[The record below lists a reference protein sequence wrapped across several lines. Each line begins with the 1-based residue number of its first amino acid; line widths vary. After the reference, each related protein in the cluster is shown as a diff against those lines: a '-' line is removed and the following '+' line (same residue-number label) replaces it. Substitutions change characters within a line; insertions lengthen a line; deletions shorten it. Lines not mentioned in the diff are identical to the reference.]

1 MKGKNIISQPQNN
14 SSVIPKHE
22 EEQETFLSPIHAPE
36 EEKIFLTMGPS
47 WGLEMPPITLGTLK
61 TSMALRGLSLK
72 TRDLNLEAYLAL
84 NNDFFW
90 DKSNLHYWVNP
101 KLFAEHIF
109 ELLDPLFDQ
118 WSDELAYGPWKYL
131 CFSILSS
138 NVIFTNHLVERIKL
152 KMPDKIVIVGGP
164 CLCFREERERLR
176 SDIDYFVVGEGE
188 ESLAELYE
196 YLEGIRQN
204 LPEGVYQSRRKG
216 EDLPFRM
223 ISSLSEYGVPD
234 FSDLDLEKY
243 KLSAIPLIFTRSCLF
258 RCRFC
263 ADFRSMGSFRKLN
276 SQRIL
281 EMIRNFHNQGYR
293 SFWLN
298 DLLINGIMSELV
310 EVFLQLENE
319 ERFMEW
325 IALATPNRQLKLD
338 ELKVLA
344 RNGLKTLNL
353 GIESGSNSVMKK
365 MKKGFNL
372 EQAEAGL
379 KRIREAGINTQLNI
393 IVGFPTETDQ
403 EFEETL
409 QFLSRNKEYICGFT
423 SVNACV
429 LLAGSEIARFP
440 EKFGIRWN
448 EDADM
453 QTEWYVGEQN
463 TPAIRK
469 YRLEAVLRWIE
480 ENGYNMYSSNKGT
493 C

>member
-1 MKGKNIISQPQNN
+1 
-14 SSVIPKHE
+14 
-22 EEQETFLSPIHAPE
+22 
-36 EEKIFLTMGPS
+36 MGPS
-47 WGLEMPPITLGTLK
+47 WGVEMPPITLGTLK
-61 TSMALRGLSLK
+61 TAMSQKDICLK
-72 TRDLNLEAYLAL
+72 TRDLNLEAFLEL
-84 NNDFFW
+84 GDDFFW
-90 DKSNLHYWVNP
+90 DKSHLHYWVNP
-101 KLFAEHIF
+101 KLFAQHLF
-109 ELLDPLFDQ
+109 PLLDQLFDR

-138 NVIFTNHLVERIKL
+138 NVLFTNHLVERIKL

-176 SDIDYFVVGEGE
+176 SDFDYFVVGEGE

-196 YLEGIRQN
+196 FLEGN
-204 LPEGVYQSRRKG
+204 SNKLPEGVYQSRRKG

-223 ISSLSEYGVPD
+223 VSELSEFGVPD
-234 FSDLDLEKY
+234 YSDLKLPKY
-243 KLSAIPLIFTRSCLF
+243 KLSALPLIFTRSCLF
-258 RCRFC
+258 KCRFC

-276 SQRIL
+276 SHRIY
-281 EMIRNFHNQGYR
+281 EIIQNFHEQGYR

-298 DLLINGIMSELV
+298 DLLINGIMTELV
-310 EVFLQLENE
+310 EVFLKLEE
-319 ERFMEW
+319 EGRSMDW
-325 IALATPNRQLKLD
+325 IALATPNRQLKLE

-372 EQAEAGL
+372 EQAEEGL
-379 KRIREAGINTQLNI
+379 RRIREAEINTQLNI
-393 IVGFPTETDQ
+393 IVGFPGETNQ

-409 QFLSRNKEYICGFT
+409 QFLARNKDYICGFT

-440 EKFGIRWN
+440 GKFGIQWD

-453 QTEWYVGEQN
+453 QTEWFVGEEN
-463 TPAIRK
+463 TPDIRK
-469 YRLEAVLRWIE
+469 QRLEIVLEWIE
-480 ENGYNMYSSNKGT
+480 KNGYNMYSSNRGT